1 MDRRVSA
8 SLAALAAPLTSVW
21 KNRELFRRVL
31 VRDLQ
36 ASFRGSVLGFAW
48 VVVIPLV
55 LVALYTFVFGV
66 ILKSGWSRAPR
77 SALEVPLIY
86 FCGLMIFVF
95 FMEVVTR
102 SAVVVREYSTYVTKI
117 IFPVDILSVVVVGTA
132 LFKFV
137 INLVLLVV
145 FLLIVTGGVPVGILW
160 LPVLMVPLILTAAG
174 ISWIF
179 AAIGAYVRDL
189 TLALQAFAPIIMFM
203 SPIFYSIE
211 QVPEQFRPFYYLNPL
226 TYVLEHAR
234 NALFFDGPVDLAG
247 YGAYLAASLVMFWVG
262 WGLFGR
268 LRAGFADVV

>member
-66 ILKSGWSRAPR
+66 ILKSGWSRTPR

>member
-66 ILKSGWSRAPR
+66 ILKSGWSRTPR

-262 WGLFGR
+262 WVLFGR